1 MFNGLI
7 MESSIKRRKTRA
19 VYIGPVKVGGGAP
32 VSVQSMTKTDSAD
45 VIATVRQIKELE
57 KIGCEIIRLAIPT
70 HQAALA
76 LAQIKKRISI
86 PIEADIHF
94 NPKLALESIKQ
105 GVDSVRLNP
114 GNITDPEAIKAI
126 VKSARQAGIPIRVG
140 LNSGSVKG
148 WFKSGLRR
156 AIAPGKSIPKSNW
169 QSISEAAL
177 EYTKYLQL
185 LHFNDIMISLKAS
198 DVVTTVNAYRYVAGK
213 CNYPLHLGVTASGTI
228 EDATIKSAIGIG
240 GLLLDGIG
248 DTLRVSVTGA
258 PHDEVKIG
266 YKILQS
272 VGLRKAGLE
281 VISCPTCG
289 RCEMDIVRISG
300 QVKALVESMPAL
312 KRKDAR
318 VAIMGC
324 VVNGPGEAEDCELGI
339 AGGDGFGF
347 LFKQGKR
354 IRKIP
359 EAKIVSELIKEIKAL

>member
-1 MFNGLI
+1 
-7 MESSIKRRKTRA
+7 METSIKRRKTRS
-19 VYIGPVKVGGGAP
+19 VHIGKVKVGGGAS

-45 VIATVRQIKELE
+45 VSATVRQIKELE
-57 KIGCEIIRLAIPT
+57 ELGCEIIRLAIPN
-70 HQAALA
+70 HQSALA
-76 LAQIKKRISI
+76 LAQIKKKIRI

-94 NPKLALESIKQ
+94 NPKLALESIRQ

-114 GNITDPEAIKAI
+114 GNITDPDAIAAI
-126 VKSARQAGIPIRVG
+126 VKAARRAGIPIRVG

-148 WFKSGLRR
+148 WFKSALRSK
-156 AIAPGKSIPKSNW
+156 IAPGKSIPKNNW

-177 EYTKYLQL
+177 EYAKYLQS
-185 LHFNDIMISLKAS
+185 LHFNDMMISLKAS

-213 CNYPLHLGVTASGTI
+213 CDYPLHLGVTASGTI

-248 DTLRVSVTGA
+248 DTLRVSITGP

-272 VGLRKAGLE
+272 LGLRKTGLE
-281 VISCPTCG
+281 IISCPTCG
-289 RCEMDIVRISG
+289 RCEMDIVRIAEK
-300 QVKALVESMPAL
+300 VKSLLGNTPAL

-324 VVNGPGEAEDCELGI
+324 VVNGPGEAEECDIGI

-347 LFKQGKR
+347 LFKNGKR

-359 EAKIVSELIKEIKAL
+359 ESKIVAELVKEIKAL

>member
-1 MFNGLI
+1 MK
-7 MESSIKRRKTRA
+7 ESIKRRKTRA
-19 VYIGPVKVGGGAP
+19 VYIGRVKVGGGAP

-45 VIATVRQIKELE
+45 VSATVRQIRELE
-57 KIGCEIIRLAIPT
+57 ELGCEIIRLAIPN
-70 HQAALA
+70 HESALA
-76 LAQIKKRISI
+76 LAQIKKKIRI

-114 GNITDPEAIKAI
+114 GNITDPEAIAAI
-126 VKSARQAGIPIRVG
+126 VKSARRAGIPIRVG

-148 WFKSGLRR
+148 WFKSALRSK
-156 AIAPGKSIPKSNW
+156 IAPGKIIPKNNW
-169 QSISEAAL
+169 QSISESAL
-177 EYTKYLQL
+177 EYAKYLQS

-213 CNYPLHLGVTASGTI
+213 CDYPLHLGVTASGTI
-228 EDATIKSAIGIG
+228 EDATIKSSIGIG

-248 DTLRVSVTGA
+248 DTLRVSITGT
-258 PHDEVKIG
+258 PHDEIKIG

-272 VGLRKAGLE
+272 LGLRKTGLE
-281 VISCPTCG
+281 IISCPTCG
-289 RCEMDIVRISG
+289 RCKMDIVRIAEKVRS
-300 QVKALVESMPAL
+300 LSENEPFL

-324 VVNGPGEAEDCELGI
+324 VVNGPGEAEECDIGI

-347 LFKQGKR
+347 LFKNGKR

-359 EAKIVSELIKEIKAL
+359 ESKIVAELVKEIKAL

>member
-1 MFNGLI
+1 
-7 MESSIKRRKTRA
+7 METSIKRRKTRP
-19 VYIGPVKVGGGAP
+19 VYIGKVKVGGGAP

-45 VIATVRQIKELE
+45 VSATVQQIKELE
-57 KIGCEIIRLAIPT
+57 ELGCEIIRLAIPE
-70 HQAALA
+70 HRAALA
-76 LAQIKKRISI
+76 LAQIKKKIRI

-114 GNITDPEAIKAI
+114 GNITDPEAIAAI
-126 VKSARQAGIPIRVG
+126 VKSARRAGIPIRVG

-148 WFKSGLRR
+148 WFKSALRR
-156 AIAPGKSIPKSNW
+156 KIAPGKSIPKSNW
-169 QSISEAAL
+169 QSIAEAAL
-177 EYTKYLQL
+177 EYAKYLQS
-185 LHFNDIMISLKAS
+185 LHFNDMMLSLKCS

-213 CNYPLHLGVTASGTI
+213 CDYPLHLGVTASGTI
-228 EDATIKSAIGIG
+228 EDAAIKSSIGIG

-248 DTLRVSVTGA
+248 DTLRVSITGA

-272 VGLRKAGLE
+272 LGLRKTGLE
-281 VISCPTCG
+281 IISCPTCG
-289 RCEMDIVRISG
+289 RCEMDIVRITERVRSLLEN
-300 QVKALVESMPAL
+300 APSLR
-312 KRKDAR
+312 RKDAR

-324 VVNGPGEAEDCELGI
+324 VVNGPGEAEECDIGI

-347 LFKQGKR
+347 LFKNGKR

-359 EAKIVSELIKEIKAL
+359 EAKIVTELVKEIKAL